1 MFLETC
7 AGSLAVTAALVAC
20 SSQPAAPTAAPP
32 VAAVQSPADT
42 PTAAPAAAA
51 APASGEAITL
61 TWDTFRGS
69 GTTWPQMM
77 VDTYQKTYPNRK
89 INYRPIPVPN
99 AQAEAYPKMYAM
111 YAAGTLGDNFAFDPS
126 HWEFYRAVPQGLLRP
141 IDDVVA
147 QDKIDFTQW
156 FSAFIDM
163 QHYKGKMWGLPSWG
177 WTGADG
183 LHFNQV
189 ALDQAGLPAPDHNSS
204 DWSMDKIREYANKL
218 TKKTGDQV
226 DRYGINLSL
235 AAIGATIVARAYSS
249 DILSADGTKA
259 ILTDPKTL
267 PAMQWIS
274 DICTKDKIDSLPGSF
289 QGGEAG
295 LFASGKLGI
304 DMNGSLL
311 VFQIDKAIK
320 DPSLAKLKSVLFPK
334 RPDGKRP
341 CQLRGGTW
349 NINSKS
355 PHPTEA
361 WQFVKQLSSHDG
373 ILTMNTVGNEG
384 ALVRPDVL
392 EDKYFTANPNF
403 MIFKENLAN
412 AILAIV
418 PANARG
424 TEYETTFAQS
434 LGELYLGKS
443 DFNTALQHVQ
453 AAVQAVLDKPST

>member
-1 MFLETC
+1 MM
-7 AGSLAVTAALVAC
+7 
-20 SSQPAAPTAAPP
+20 
-32 VAAVQSPADT
+32 AD
-42 PTAAPAAAA
+42 A
-51 APASGEAITL
+51 
-61 TWDTFRGS
+61 
-69 GTTWPQMM
+69 
-77 VDTYQKTYPNRK
+77 YQKTYPNRK
-89 INYRPIPVPN
+89 INYRPIPIPN

-141 IDDVVA
+141 LDDFFA
-147 QDKIDFTQW
+147 QDKLNSSDWFT
-156 FSAFIDM
+156 AFIDM

-189 ALDQAGLPAPDHNSS
+189 ALDEAGLPAPDHNSP
-204 DWSMDKIREYANKL
+204 DWSMDKIREYAVKL
-218 TKKTGDQV
+218 HKRSGDQV

-249 DILSADGTKA
+249 DIISADGTKML
-259 ILTDPKTL
+259 LTDPKTL
-267 PAMQWIS
+267 PAMQWVS
-274 DICTKDKIDSLPGSF
+274 DITTKDKVDSLPGSF
-289 QGGEAG
+289 QNGEAA
-295 LFASGKLGI
+295 LFGSGKLGI

-320 DPSLAKLKSVLFPK
+320 DSKLAKLKSVLFPK

-349 NINSKS
+349 NVNSKS
-355 PHPTEA
+355 KYPYEA
-361 WQFVKQLSSHDG
+361 WQFVRQLSSHDG

-384 ALVRPDVL
+384 ALTRPDVL
-392 EDKYFTANPNF
+392 EDKYFRDNPNF
-403 MIFKENLAN
+403 LVFKENLAN

-424 TEYETTFAQS
+424 TEYETTFSQS
-434 LGELYLGKS
+434 FAELYLGKS
-443 DFNTALQHVQ
+443 DFNTALKHVQ
-453 AAVQAVLDKPST
+453 DAVQAVLDKPST